1 MINLNHDAQ
10 LQTLRAALQQRLDQL
25 LSSEGQCDPIH
36 QAMRDGT
43 LVAGKRVRPLLLI
56 LAAQDLGCEINHG
69 GLLDLACAV
78 EMVHA
83 ASLML
88 DDIPCMD
95 NAALR
100 RGRPTIHRQYG
111 ENVAILAAVALLS
124 RAFGVVAQAHA
135 LTHACKTQAV
145 AELSTAVGIQGL
157 VQGQYR
163 DLYEGSKAC
172 SAEAIQLTNELKTSR
187 LFDATLQ
194 MAAIVADAPPQVRQR
209 LSCFALDLGQAFQLM
224 DDLTDGLNGTGKDK
238 NQDEGKS
245 TLVAVLGAEV
255 VHQRLSEHLRN
266 ADEHLA
272 RACPRG
278 VSTRHFMRAW
288 FNKQMTM
295 FGQEWASSLPGC

>member
-1 MINLNHDAQ
+1 MTVNHDAE
-10 LQTLRAALQQRLDQL
+10 LQGLRAALQQRLDEL
-25 LSSEGQCDPIH
+25 LPVGEQQDLIFK
-36 QAMRDGT
+36 AMREGT
-43 LVAGKRVRPLLLI
+43 LVAGKRVRPLLLM
-56 LAAQDLGCEINHG
+56 LTASDLGCAVDRR

-124 RAFGVVAQAHA
+124 RAFGVVAEAHA
-135 LTHACKTQAV
+135 LPHACKTQAV
-145 AELSTAVGIQGL
+145 AELSTAVGLQGL
-157 VQGQYR
+157 VQGQFL
-163 DLYEGSKAC
+163 DLHEGSKAR

-194 MAAIVADAPPQVRQR
+194 MAAIVAEASPQVRQR
-209 LSCFALDLGQAFQLM
+209 LRCFALDLGQAFQLL
-224 DDLTDGLNGTGKDK
+224 DDLTDGVSGTGKDI
-238 NQDEGKS
+238 NQDAGKS
-245 TLVAVLGAEV
+245 TLVAMLGAEV

-272 RACPRG
+272 YACPRG
-278 VSTRHFMRAW
+278 FSTRRFMRAW
-288 FNKQMTM
+288 FDKQVTL
-295 FGQEWASSLPGC
+295 FGQGWSNTLPGC